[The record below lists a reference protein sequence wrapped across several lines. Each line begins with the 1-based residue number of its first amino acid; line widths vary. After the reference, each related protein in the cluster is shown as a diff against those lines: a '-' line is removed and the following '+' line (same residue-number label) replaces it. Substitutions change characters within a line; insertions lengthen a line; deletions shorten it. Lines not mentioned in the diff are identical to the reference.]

1 MLPNGIFD
9 VLTKLETLNLGNNNI
24 TTLPNGIF
32 DALTKLQKLGLYGNP
47 LICNCPLVDI
57 VLLVKRR
64 RLQWILGPSCH
75 SPVTLRKTLLKDLKL
90 QEVICD
96 SDFIPVSTDAETVFS
111 TITGFGKYS
120 TCTKHFEQCIQH

>member
-96 SDFIPVSTDAETVFS
+96 SDSTTGSIRVETRVPG
-111 TITGFGKYS
+111 TYFGS
-120 TCTKHFEQCIQH
+120 I